1 MLMLASK
8 MIVSSHVG
16 EIVCP
21 KSQGLAQSEGE
32 VMLEFP
38 YPSEVW
44 EPEGLAFSEGY
55 LWFASQ

>member
-1 MLMLASK
+1 MWEKLYALNLK
-8 MIVSSHVG
+8 DL
-16 EIVCP
+16 P
-21 KSQGLAQSEGE
+21 KANGE